1 MTSTLSLDLK
11 MKWEWL
17 VTVTNLEDNL
27 KGS

>member
-1 MTSTLSLDLK
+1 MTSSLSLDLK

-17 VTVTNLEDNL
+17 VTVTNLEDNP